1 MPAPAP
7 AKTLN
12 YPKSFSWASVKDER
26 GVWLVA
32 ANLLVL
38 ELFVIAAIYIGQ
50 VRIFL

>member
-1 MPAPAP
+1 MEYYSTIKKNKIMP
-7 AKTLN
+7 
-12 YPKSFSWASVKDER
+12 FVVKDER

-38 ELFVIAAIYIGQ
+38 ELFVLSAIYIGQ